1 MFRPFQIPKSLLTAW
16 KVSVAE
22 AEYLLPSRQRNMEGA
37 LSSPVNGE
45 KRVPSVIPPLTS
57 QTAGWLPADP
67 VRPPSPDASLNG
79 PQPRP
84 VKNSAALQSDRSKSC
99 RKKKKCLSD
108 IFGHI
113 VGGLK
118 ELTVIPAADPLQTA
132 ARALTKE
139 PADSP
144 YADLDSVPVL
154 HGSKRRAVGGER
166 DVNVVVAKE
175 PGQSKAKFTE
185 KTSHAAGSRG
195 AFATHPTFEETNCA
209 ASSVGC
215 SEPSSTSPP
224 KQSTTLPAS
233 SRLITRALEAEE
245 DVDMNDD
252 NEEEDGDDG
261 GVVLALSQPST
272 DVRTRYHPDTQT
284 AVSTTTSKAA
294 QIWEASCTV
303 SPANQGSPKR
313 RARKPDKKQIRNGSL
328 KEPKATSVVEVKT
341 ENVFPSSPSSPSV
354 SPLEAFQ
361 DVKEVTFK
369 SLKDSGGSSSS
380 SSPELNV
387 FRPDSNYK
395 FSTFLMLLKDMHDT
409 REKEGKPLTLPPSPV
424 LIKEE
429 PLVIPTS
436 AARDL
441 APCDTFTKR
450 PEAKTKTKPIM
461 KSDTYHC
468 EDFPIAS
475 QTGSADKQR
484 RKQRSPAK
492 LKVPGVP
499 GVSSDLSHLAYG
511 REFGSCHADSAAPH
525 PGRPDA
531 EGPSLNYL
539 EKNLASSV
547 APKKRWQLVEED
559 AKNKASVTGEA
570 SAQVTNGSHAVAASP
585 GLALGADG
593 QTEACDFFTEK
604 SSTSGKK
611 LPFQAL

>member
-1 MFRPFQIPKSLLTAW
+1 M
-16 KVSVAE
+16 AE
-22 AEYLLPSRQRNMEGA
+22 AEYLLPSRQKNTDSE

-45 KRVPSVIPPLTS
+45 KRVPSVIPPETS
-57 QTAGWLPADP
+57 QTSGWLPADP
-67 VRPPSPDASLNG
+67 GRPPSPVTSSLNG
-79 PQPRP
+79 LQPRP
-84 VKNSAALQSDRSKSC
+84 VKNSAALQSDRSRAC

-118 ELTVIPAADPLQTA
+118 ELPVIPAAEQSQTA
-132 ARALTKE
+132 ACALSKE

-154 HGSKRRAVGGER
+154 HGSKRRAVGTER
-166 DVNVVVAKE
+166 DAKVVVAKE
-175 PGQSKAKFTE
+175 PAQFKTKFTE
-185 KTSHAAGSRG
+185 KTNHSAGSRT
-195 AFATHPTFEETNCA
+195 AFATKRTSQETNCGE
-209 ASSVGC
+209 SSVGC
-215 SEPSSTSPP
+215 SEPPSSSPQ
-224 KQSTTLPAS
+224 KHSMTLPAS

-245 DVDMNDD
+245 DVDINDDDD
-252 NEEEDGDDG
+252 NEEGDDDD
-261 GVVLALSQPST
+261 VVLAMSQTST
-272 DVRTRYHPDTQT
+272 DARTRHPPDTQT

-294 QIWEASCTV
+294 HIWETSCNV
-303 SPANQGSPKR
+303 SSANQGSPKR
-313 RARKPDKKQIRNGSL
+313 RARKPDKKQLRNGSL
-328 KEPKATSVVEVKT
+328 KEPKAIVPVEVKT

-354 SPLEAFQ
+354 SPLEALQ

-369 SLKDSGGSSSS
+369 SLVKDSGGSSSSSSS

-436 AARDL
+436 VVGDKAH
-441 APCDTFTKR
+441 CDTFTKR
-450 PEAKTKTKPIM
+450 PEAKTRTKPIM
-461 KSDTYHC
+461 KADTYHC
-468 EDFPIAS
+468 EDFPIAP

-492 LKVPGVP
+492 LKVGMP
-499 GVSSDLSHLAYG
+499 GVSFNLSHLAYG
-511 REFGSCHADSAAPH
+511 TEFVSGHANLAAPH
-525 PGRPDA
+525 PA
-531 EGPSLNYL
+531 LSNTAGPSLNYL

-559 AKNKASVTGEA
+559 VKNKACVTGEA
-570 SAQVTNGSHAVAASP
+570 SAHVTNGSHAVAASP

-593 QTEACDFFTEK
+593 QAEASVFFTEK
-604 SSTSGKK
+604 STGGKN
-611 LPFQAL
+611 LDF